1 MNPLRNN
8 KLLRVFRLGN
18 INAMTQTPNNA
29 LKITLC
35 LLTLGSV
42 ASCARNYPDQQYW
55 QRSNTSQSI
64 YMHGPKAQQI
74 LHRDIQNCVFELKEL
89 ERLHELDNPIPTTF
103 DGYIKEADPET
114 LYRIQG
120 REGGVALLSG
130 SNDYSN
136 FDGCMYAKGW
146 ERIKNLPY
154 SVTDTLNIRP
164 RREKP
169 DKNGLLSEPVRPPP
183 MYDRDPAHYSRTN
196 D

>member
-1 MNPLRNN
+1 MFPTTPVGKIPSMMTYPRH
-8 KLLRVFRLGN
+8 
-18 INAMTQTPNNA
+18 AMPIA
-29 LKITLC
+29 LC
-35 LLTLGSV
+35 FLTLGV
-42 ASCARNYPDQQYW
+42 ATSCARDYPAQQYW

-89 ERLHELDNPIPTTF
+89 ERLHELKDPIPTTF
-103 DGYIKEADPET
+103 DGYLKEADPET

-164 RREKP
+164 RRERP
-169 DKNGLLSEPVRPPP
+169 DTNGLLSEPVRPPP
-183 MYDRDPAHYSRTN
+183 MYDRDPAHYGRAN